1 MYLDLMDGRK
11 ILALILLVCLCA
23 WLFVNYMN
31 KTQADR
37 EEQLLKLLE
46 AIRNSLHD
54 GASGCSNAIE
64 KLGDQIS
71 DLFKV
76 RASHILMGERR
87 AKARVAT
94 LDQLRTWSDVS
105 PHQGLGRSLGKI
117 LIC

>member
-1 MYLDLMDGRK
+1 MDGRK

-64 KLGDQIS
+64 KLGDQMF

-76 RASHILMGERR
+76 
-87 AKARVAT
+87 KKT
-94 LDQLRTWSDVS
+94 LLFI
-105 PHQGLGRSLGKI
+105 SLI
-117 LIC
+117 S